1 MLALHCEIYIFDLTQ
16 MREDMTDESMQNQ
29 YSFAWLLQ
37 LHNDTSLLACAG
49 GNLTR
54 FLALIQCNTLRW
66 HHYDYSLGTYLWWRH
81 FHLGKDNRSFSPDSQ
96 GNLNVNFIQFCFQKA
111 RQSRLPSADFPFP
124 VIPGNQITNFSDLKL
139 RFQSLGI
146 FDGGII
152 TYEKTTGHFLLD
164 F

>member
-54 FLALIQCNTLRW
+54 FLALIQCNTLR
-66 HHYDYSLGTYLWWRH
+66 
-81 FHLGKDNRSFSPDSQ
+81 
-96 GNLNVNFIQFCFQKA
+96 
-111 RQSRLPSADFPFP
+111 
-124 VIPGNQITNFSDLKL
+124 
-139 RFQSLGI
+139 
-146 FDGGII
+146 
-152 TYEKTTGHFLLD
+152 
-164 F
+164 